1 MGGQL
6 HLSQGPTMEMF
17 CVYQTKLLKAAEGV
31 GVDWNRNWQRHKELG
46 VLKNS
51 QIIVDDWTTFEIIIQ
66 DRQLTQQEKSYYN
79 RCDIFTLHRIK
90 HWQDPGSCR
99 FIYTCLNNIVFSW
112 LWRQGLKPLNIGQ
125 TNGLQALY
133 KKNNKEILKP
143 QTYALIVKK
152 NKYMNHTYSSEIP
165 RMYDKSAK
173 SPNFKS
179 DFDRLSPVK
188 KWEPHTFLK
197 TELSY

>member
-1 MGGQL
+1 MGGAAAL
-6 HLSQGPTMEMF
+6 ISRPHHRDLLCTK
-17 CVYQTKLLKAAEGV
+17 QTIKSRGEEGSN
-31 GVDWNRNWQRHKELG
+31 WNRNWQRHKKLG
-46 VLKNS
+46 VLKTS

-66 DRQLTQQEKSYYN
+66 DKQWTQQEKSYYN
-79 RCDIFTLHRIK
+79 RCDIFTLDRIK

-99 FIYTCLNNIVFSW
+99 FIYTCLHNIVFSW

-165 RMYDKSAK
+165 RMYDKSPK